1 MFKCAGKKEKL
12 ITQIMSKFRKILA
25 AFLVVATLTAGSP
38 AFAVTIEELLAQ
50 ITALQAQITSLQGG
64 DSGSG
69 YAGMLTKTLKQGM
82 SDAEV
87 TILQKGLAMD
97 TAVYP
102 QALVTGYFG
111 PLTYAAV
118 VKFQEKYASEILSSW
133 GLTKGTGLVGSTT
146 RAKFNALYGSSMP
159 ASTPTP
165 GVSPAPA
172 GSVSV
177 AISPVSPGATTLI
190 ADSTTAEGA
199 QALASVAAFRF
210 TAPASGA
217 VKVTSM
223 RVNRTGVSSDAD
235 ISNMYL
241 YVDGVRVGEA
251 PSISTGYFTFT
262 NSSGLF
268 TVSAGSYKDVVVKID
283 LANGTTSGKTMQFG
297 LMAAS
302 DVSSDAASIA
312 GTFPMSGN
320 VMSTAQVSDLG
331 RITIQSAIPSSNG
344 TVDAGVTDY
353 EVFRFSAVASDQPQ
367 KVSYMRFSLIGT
379 ADYDALQN
387 LKLYVDGVQVGST
400 MAMMST
406 DKSVAFDLSGAPL
419 AFTSGQTKTVSLR
432 ADVVKGSGRS
442 FYFQVGQSADFV
454 AMDTTY
460 NVYLK
465 TNQAN
470 VWSLFKAAGTTTI
483 NEGSIVVTRSTASP
497 TGPLSLNATN
507 MEIARFDVKAV
518 GEDIRV
524 SSLLASVD
532 DSANLIVSNLK
543 VLVEGSQLGS
553 TVSAPVDAAI
563 NTFSGNY
570 TFPAGV
576 TKTVTIVADLT
587 GTLTTSS
594 VITATLE
601 DNNTSNGVK
610 LTSGASLDVPSSDQ
624 SGNAISI
631 SSGSLAATKNPSIAN
646 ITTVISA
653 QNIVLGSW
661 MITAPA
667 EQAIRINSVTV
678 EDNGAEGLGNAFSNL
693 TLWVGSTQYGQT
705 ISSPSTTTGGD
716 NVFNFSTGLQISA
729 GQSIQVDLK
738 GNVLSSASTSI
749 WESDASDAAS
759 ISSIDATGLTTNSAV
774 TYGSGEVAGQIIDV
788 TSGATLTIANE
799 ASPTMSDSTYI
810 VAGDTSQ
817 TMAAWKFTAS
827 NAEDVSVTRVKV
839 FESGAISGE
848 DNPGNLKNIKLYV
861 DGVPVGS
868 TVPAFTI
875 STATSA
881 TNGWTMDYALF
892 ENSNGLFTVSK
903 NSSKTV
909 VVKADATDNTN
920 AVFEVDGSHQ
930 RFSLQVTDGAATS
943 ITNVSA
949 KGSTSSQYVTLESG
963 SSATNEL
970 NGNYMALVKT
980 KPTLAYVAPS
990 SSTLTPGTMEV
1001 FRFKITAD
1009 SHESVVFNTNHVIR
1023 LTVLAG
1029 KTATGTV
1036 TLKNASTGTIYASS
1050 TANSLASAATI
1061 SFAFDVNTLTIGA
1074 GGTTEL
1080 VVEANLSAFTATGDA
1095 FQVRLDNAAA
1105 DFSWSDNTTS
1115 AVIEEANFV
1124 GIGLPMTGGV
1134 FVKPGA

>member
-1 MFKCAGKKEKL
+1 M
-12 ITQIMSKFRKILA
+12 TTFRKILA

-50 ITALQAQITSLQGG
+50 ITALQAQISSLQGG
-64 DSGSG
+64 SSGSG
-69 YAGMLTKTLKQGM
+69 YAGILTKALKQGM

-87 TILQKGLAMD
+87 TILQTGLAMD
-97 TAVYP
+97 STVYP

-133 GLTKGTGLVGSTT
+133 GLTRGTGYVGATT
-146 RAKFNALYGSSMP
+146 RAKFNALYGSSTP

-177 AISPVSPGATTLI
+177 AISPVTPGATTLV
-190 ADSTTAEGA
+190 ADSTSGDGA
-199 QALASVAAFRF
+199 QILADVATFRF

-223 RVNRTGVSSDAD
+223 RVHRAGISSDAD
-235 ISNMYL
+235 VSNMYL
-241 YVDGVRVGEA
+241 YVDGVRVGES
-251 PSISTGYFTFT
+251 PSISAGYFTFI

-268 TVSAGSYKDVVVKID
+268 TVSAGSYKDVVVRMD
-283 LANGTTSGKTMQFG
+283 VANGTTSGKTFQFG
-297 LMAAS
+297 LMAVSDFAS
-302 DVSSDAASIA
+302 DASAVA
-312 GTFPMSGN
+312 GTFPMHGN

-331 RITIQSAIPSSNG
+331 KMTIQTAVPSANT
-344 TVDAGVTDY
+344 TVDAGALGY

-367 KVSYMRFSLIGT
+367 KVTYMRFVMVGT

-387 LKLYVDGVQVGST
+387 LKLYIDGVQVGST
-400 MAMMST
+400 ASMMST

-419 AFTSGQTKTVSLR
+419 VFTSGTTKTVSLR
-432 ADVVKGSGRS
+432 ADILKGSGRN

-454 AMDTTY
+454 SMDTTY
-460 NVYLK
+460 NIYIK

-483 NEGSIVVTRSTASP
+483 NEGSVTTTRSSSSP

-507 MEIARFDVKAV
+507 MEIARFEVKAV

-524 SSLLASVD
+524 SSLVAKVD

-543 VLVEGSQLGS
+543 VLIEGSQLG
-553 TVSAPVDAAI
+553 TTIAAPAD
-563 NTFSGNY
+563 NTNQTFSGNY

-576 TKTVTIVADLT
+576 AKIVTIVADLT

-594 VITATLE
+594 VITASLV
-601 DNNTSNGVK
+601 DANTSNGVK
-610 LTSGASLDVPSSDQ
+610 MSSGASLDVPSSSQ
-624 SGNAISI
+624 AGNAISI
-631 SSGSLAATKNPSIAN
+631 SAGNLAATLNPSVAN

-653 QNIVLGSW
+653 QNVVLASW

-667 EQAIRINSVTV
+667 EQAVRVNSVTV
-678 EDNGAEGLGNAFSNL
+678 DDAGAEGLGNAFANL
-693 TLWVGSTQYGQT
+693 GLWSGSTQYGQT
-705 ISSPSTTTGGD
+705 ISSPSTTTDGD

-729 GQSIQVDLK
+729 GQSVQLDLK
-738 GNVLSSASTSI
+738 GNVLSNASTTT
-749 WESDASDAAS
+749 WAAGGDDAAR
-759 ISSIDATGLTTNSAV
+759 IVGIDATGLTTNSAT
-774 TYGSGEVAGQIIDV
+774 TYGSGNVIGQLVDV
-788 TSGATLTIANE
+788 VSGATLTIANE
-799 ASPTMSDSTYI
+799 ASPTMPDSAYI
-810 VAGDTSQ
+810 VAGDLGQ
-817 TMAAWKFTAS
+817 TLAAWKFTAS
-827 NAEDVSVTRVKV
+827 NSEDVSVTRVKV
-839 FESGAISGE
+839 FESGAVSGE

-861 DGVPVGS
+861 DGVQIGS
-868 TVPAFTI
+868 TIPAFTV
-875 STATSA
+875 SAATSSSGA
-881 TNGWTMDYALF
+881 WTMDYALF
-892 ENSNGLFTVSK
+892 DNSAGLFTVPK
-903 NSSKTV
+903 NTSKTV
-909 VVKADATDNTN
+909 VIKADATDSSN
-920 AVFEVDGSHQ
+920 ATFEADGSHQ
-930 RFSLQVTDGAATS
+930 RLSLEVTDGTATAA
-943 ITNVSA
+943 TNVSG

-970 NGNYMALVKT
+970 NGNYMTLAKT
-980 KPTLAYVAPS
+980 KPTFAYVAPS

-1001 FRFKITAD
+1001 FRFKITAA
-1009 SHESVVFNTNHVIR
+1009 SAESLVFNTAHNIR

-1050 TANSLASAATI
+1050 TDNSLASGATI
-1061 SFAFDVNTLTIGA
+1061 NFAFDVNTLTIGA
-1074 GGTTEL
+1074 GGTTEF
-1080 VVEANLSAFTATGDA
+1080 VVEAALTAFTATGDS
-1095 FQVRLDNAAA
+1095 FQVRLVNAAA
-1105 DFSWSDNTTS
+1105 DLSWSDNTTS
-1115 AVIEEANFV
+1115 ADIEEDNFV
-1124 GIGLPMTGGV
+1124 GFGLPITGGV